1 MSIDYA
7 IDEKYWDK
15 KVKIKLLD
23 KKSNEAKT
31 IEMLIPKDACY
42 LRVVLDQ
49 MVDDDGLHSSMPTLE
64 YLNKNGQKIYEMYAR
79 VPALYLTKVL
89 DSIFKKFEA
98 KAQE

>member
-15 KVKIKLLD
+15 KIKIKLLD
-23 KKSNEAKT
+23 KKSAEAKT
-31 IEMLIPKDACY
+31 IELLIPKDACY

-49 MVDDDGLHSSMPTLE
+49 MVDDDGLHSMPILE
-64 YLNKNGQKIYEMYAR
+64 YLNKNGQKIYEMYVQ